1 MTAVSTKSTTLSLP
15 QCNGLKPSLQL
26 SDSGLTLTWL
36 LSVLWANCEEFRC
49 AIANG
54 VITNVTCQDI
64 SEGKGFTSKVY
75 KTVLTFKNSGAA
87 SFTVMMKVPSKEA
100 IDKLAEI
107 SVGDDPKE
115 NKSSLP
121 DVYESH
127 NTECKVLGNLHIS
140 CVLPLPTVWYTQLA
154 ASDTIG
160 AILMPDLSE
169 ESVCPGWAY
178 SLTVPQIK
186 NVVRHFAAF
195 HAHLLCISK
204 DETTKWEA
212 LCPRRPFW
220 IHGFHDFLH
229 DSLRNIPE
237 CKSGELKCL
246 LHQLAP
252 AMTTDFFRYS
262 LVDRPTEL
270 GLPLFL
276 LHGDTGSHNMFFKK
290 DPDNSVS
297 SDVSAFIDW
306 QIVFKGA
313 YVVHRMFLS
322 EAQSLLGNQFF
333 DITRS
338 VYVFADAEARRE
350 AEQTLV
356 EDYYKSCK
364 AGVALKG
371 HSLSTGLEEFREAYA
386 LAAVHQALCAAI
398 NPGIFEAKK
407 DEYSPEVYDA
417 FRETFLLRSKLAL
430 RDAVTFLKQYA
441 PQFLAE

>member
-1 MTAVSTKSTTLSLP
+1 MTAIGAKSATLSLK
-15 QCNGLKPSLQL
+15 QCNGLKTDLQL

-36 LSVLWANCEEFRC
+36 LNALWENCEEFRC

-54 VITNVTCQDI
+54 VVHNVSCQDI

-75 KTVLTFKNSGAA
+75 KTVLTFKNSGAD

-127 NTECKVLGNLHIS
+127 NTECKVLGYLRTS
-140 CVLPLPTVWYTQLA
+140 CALPLPTVWYTQLA

-169 ESVCPGWAY
+169 DSVCPGWAY

-204 DETTKWEA
+204 EESTNWEA
-212 LCPRRPFW
+212 LRPPRPFW

-237 CKSGELKCL
+237 CMSGEFNSL

-252 AMTTDFFRYS
+252 AMTTDFFRYT

-270 GLPLFL
+270 GLPLVL
-276 LHGDTGSHNMFFKK
+276 LHGDTGSHNIFFKK
-290 DPDNSVS
+290 NPDNSVS
-297 SDVSAFIDW
+297 SEVSAFIDW
-306 QIVFKGA
+306 QIVFKG
-313 YVVHRMFLS
+313 
-322 EAQSLLGNQFF
+322 NQFF
-333 DITRS
+333 DVTRS
-338 VYVFADAEARRE
+338 IYVFADAEARRE

-356 EDYYKSCK
+356 EDYYEVYQ
-364 AGVALKG
+364 GVNLKG
-371 HSLSTGLEEFREAYA
+371 RSPTGLEHFREAYA

-407 DEYSPEVYDA
+407 GEYSSEVYDA
-417 FRETFLLRSKLAL
+417 FREKFLLRSKLAL
-430 RDAVTFLKQYA
+430 RDAVRFLKQYA